1 MFRNV
6 NDDDVFLKV
15 LYYPH
20 ITKEDYSALTNRFSE
35 EYKKNSSNNRFT
47 FVTTIGATLFSWYL
61 SSAMRFKVTTFGL
74 LTVGSAVTTH
84 YLLGKYFQNKMNKK
98 LNGYASSIA
107 NKYSDIK
114 YLKVNYTTTD
124 KLAKI

>member
-1 MFRNV
+1 M
-6 NDDDVFLKV
+6 
-15 LYYPH
+15 
-20 ITKEDYSALTNRFSE
+20 FSE

-47 FVTTIGATLFSWYL
+47 FATSIGAALFSWYL
-61 SSAMRFKVTTFGL
+61 SSAMKFKVTTFGL
-74 LTVGSAVTTH
+74 LTIGSALTTH
-84 YLLGKYFQNKMNKK
+84 FLFRKYYQNKMKNN